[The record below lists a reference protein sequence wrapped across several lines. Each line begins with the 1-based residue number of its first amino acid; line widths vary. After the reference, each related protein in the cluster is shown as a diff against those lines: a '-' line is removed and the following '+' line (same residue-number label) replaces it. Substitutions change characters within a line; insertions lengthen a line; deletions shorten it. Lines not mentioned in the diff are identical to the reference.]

1 MDANT
6 EQKLEEERASL
17 GGEIFRAGPQL
28 LSGKATIS
36 LTSDRPTKLL
46 SQPLCIVQAPLCR
59 IPGTDQIG
67 PVASWC

>member
-1 MDANT
+1 MQT
-6 EQKLEEERASL
+6 ESKRWRRRRGLA
-17 GGEIFRAGPQL
+17 GEIFRAGPQL

-59 IPGTDQIG
+59 ILCPDQIG